1 MNAGLSKG
9 NALLLRSFTFSF
21 YTTVAVITSYFP
33 LYFLS
38 KGYST
43 IQIGLL
49 YSVGPMLGIVSNLFW
64 GVMSDRWQTVKKIF
78 IAVLIGQWITAALIF
93 RTDAFGLLMVLMGIF
108 FFFQSPMS
116 SLNDSQILL
125 TVKNSGKSYASF
137 RVWGSIGF
145 AVAALIFGMLLK
157 EFGIELTAVLMMT
170 TLNCSLLLS
179 LMLKDARQANY
190 KKPDFSGLV
199 PIITSRSFLAF
210 LFTVL
215 VLSIAH
221 RMNDGFLALYL
232 QRLGADQTIVG
243 WAWMA
248 SAVSEIPIF
257 FWLSKHGHK
266 YRELPLLVICCL
278 VYVARFLLM
287 SVVDNPLWVIAI
299 QFMHSISFGVFLFTV
314 IRYIQSVVPDQFR
327 ASGQALFAMTWAG
340 LAGLIGGALGGYT
353 FNSWGPHAM
362 YALASALA
370 FVAML
375 GFLAL
380 HLRTRGRTTLH
391 DLEQGP
397 S

>member
-1 MNAGLSKG
+1 MNAPLSKG
-9 NALLLRSFTFSF
+9 NGALLRSFTFSL

-43 IQIGLL
+43 LQIGLL
-49 YSVGPMLGIVSNLFW
+49 YSVGPMIGIVSNLFW
-64 GVMSDRWQTVKKIF
+64 GVMSDKWQTVKKIL
-78 IAVLIGQWITAALIF
+78 IVVLIGQFLTAAFIF
-93 RTDAFGLLMVLMGIF
+93 RADAFGLLMVLMGLF

-125 TVKNSGKSYASF
+125 TIKNTGKSYASI

-145 AVAALIFGMLLK
+145 AVASLVFGMLLK
-157 EFGIELTAVLMMT
+157 EFGVDLTASLIVAT
-170 TLNCSLLLS
+170 IGCSLLLS
-179 LMLKDARQANY
+179 FRLKDARQTGY

-210 LFTVL
+210 LLAVL
-215 VLSIAH
+215 VVSVAH
-221 RMNDGFLALYL
+221 RFNDGFLALYL
-232 QRLGADQTIVG
+232 QSLGADQTIVG
-243 WAWMA
+243 WSWLA

-266 YRELPLLVICCL
+266 YKELPLLVLCCF
-278 VYVARFLLM
+278 VYVARFFLM
-287 SVVDNPLWVIAI
+287 SIVDNPLWVIAI
-299 QFMHSISFGVFLFTV
+299 QSMHSISFGIFLFTV
-314 IRYIQSVVPDQFR
+314 IRYIQNVVPDQFR
-327 ASGQALFAMTWAG
+327 ASGQAVFAITWSG
-340 LAGLIGGALGGYT
+340 LAGLISGALGGWV

-362 YALASALA
+362 YTLASALA

-380 HLRTRGRTTLH
+380 HLRTRGRTALH
-391 DLEQGP
+391 DLDK
-397 S
+397 SSS